1 VATGSPSHISGICV
15 QVGGASGGPK
25 QYQFQ
30 TGFSIG
36 RSSACEVQIDD
47 EHVSRS
53 HAAVEFRG
61 GQWSIRD
68 LGSSNGIYLGDQRV
82 DRIVFDKPLTISL
95 GIAGP
100 KVSFD
105 LFSAAVDEPAAGEAT
120 QWLDRH
126 LSEIPAGQVVSDQ
139 TLAIR
144 KALQRVQRKHRWQYI
159 VIIGLLAALVIS
171 ASGYA
176 LFLRRQL
183 NANMRLA
190 RDLFYSMKAIDLGL
204 AKAEQNLSV
213 SEDRRG
219 REAVREYRQ
228 KRERMEADY
237 GRFVTALN
245 VYDARLSPRDRL
257 ILRVTRIFGESE
269 LEIPPDFVSEVGLY
283 ISKWQASGRY
293 QRAIT
298 LAKQNGYDRAIQKE
312 FLSLDLPPHFFYLAM
327 QESDFDQ
334 YNSGPP
340 TRKGIA
346 KGMWQFIP
354 ETAVKYGLRIGPL
367 MDVRRPDPADD
378 RDHFDLATKAAARY
392 IKDLY
397 TTDAEASGL
406 LVMACYN
413 WGDDRVLPLVR
424 SMPDNPRDRN
434 FWKFLERFR
443 KNIPQETYDYVFYI
457 VSAAVIG
464 ENPRL
469 FGFNFDNPLAEVDPK

>member
-1 VATGSPSHISGICV
+1 VATGSQSHVSGISV
-15 QVGGASGGPK
+15 QVGGTDAGSK
-25 QYQFQ
+25 RYQFQ
-30 TGFSIG
+30 ENFRIG
-36 RSSACEVQIDD
+36 RSSACEVLIDD
-47 EHVSRS
+47 EHVSRA
-53 HAAVEFRG
+53 HAAVEIRD

-68 LGSSNGIYLGDQRV
+68 LDSSNGIYLGDQRV
-82 DRIVFDKPLTISL
+82 DRIVLDRPLTIFL

-100 KVSFD
+100 RVSFEIP
-105 LFSAAVDEPAAGEAT
+105 SAAVDEPAAGEAT

-126 LSEIPAGQVVSDQ
+126 LADIPPGEVVSEQ
-139 TLAIR
+139 TLMIR
-144 KALQRVQRKHRWQYI
+144 KALQRVQRKRRWPYLVTI
-159 VIIGLLAALVIS
+159 LLLAALVLG
-171 ASGYA
+171 AAGYA

-183 NANMRLA
+183 NANPRLA
-190 RDLFYSMKAIDLGL
+190 RDLFYSMKSIDLSL

-213 SEDRRG
+213 SEDPHS

-237 GRFVTALN
+237 DRFVTALN

-269 LEIPPDFVSEVGLY
+269 LEMPADFVSEVGRY
-283 ISKWQASGRY
+283 IAKWQTSDRY
-293 QRAIT
+293 QRAIAV
-298 LAKQNGYDRAIQKE
+298 AKHNGYDRVIQRE

-346 KGMWQFIP
+346 KGVWQFIP

-367 MDVRRPDPADD
+367 ADVRRPDPADD
-378 RDHFDLATKAAARY
+378 RDHFDRATKAAARY

-469 FGFNFDNPLAEVDPK
+469 FGFDFDNPLADADRR